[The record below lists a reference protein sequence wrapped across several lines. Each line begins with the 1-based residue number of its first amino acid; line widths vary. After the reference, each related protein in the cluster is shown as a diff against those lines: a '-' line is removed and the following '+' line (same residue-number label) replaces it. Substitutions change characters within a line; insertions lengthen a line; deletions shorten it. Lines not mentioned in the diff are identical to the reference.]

1 MHDFDFDIM
10 EKKRIARGA
19 RARKC
24 GSKSRKCT
32 LPSDYLTAAQKKGLN
47 GKVRT
52 YNLSGPMTYNTFRA
66 MPDDLQKEYLLKLRN
81 EMDATLTAMGKMM
94 QCSPETVRQ
103 ALMRHGIP
111 TNIKRMS
118 FESKLRWDAWLKGEQ
133 LNNDRAEAPAP
144 APAPSEAP
152 VSEDK
157 PAPAPSEAPV
167 SEDKP
172 VPTPYMPCALNSC
185 DMQLRGTKDEILAT
199 LRTLLSC
206 MGDGRLELR
215 TEIFKIRE
223 EDDE

>member
-10 EKKRIARGA
+10 EKKRIAQGA

-47 GKVRT
+47 GKVIT
-52 YNLSGPMTYNTFRA
+52 YNLSGPMTYSKFRV

-81 EMDATLTAMGKMM
+81 EMGATLTAMGKMM

-133 LNNDRAEAPAP
+133 LNNDRAEVPAP
-144 APAPSEAP
+144 
-152 VSEDK
+152 V
-157 PAPAPSEAPV
+157 PAPSEAPV

-185 DMQLRGTKDEILAT
+185 GMQLRGTKDEILAT
-199 LRTLLSC
+199 LGTLLSC

>member
-10 EKKRIARGA
+10 EKKRIAQGA

-47 GKVRT
+47 GKVST
-52 YNLSGPMTYNTFRA
+52 YNLSAPMTYSKFRV

-81 EMDATLTAMGKMM
+81 EMGASLTAIGEMM
-94 QCSPETVRQ
+94 QCSYETVRQ
-103 ALMRHGIP
+103 ALIRHGLS
-111 TNIKRMS
+111 TKLLRMS

-133 LNNDRAEAPAP
+133 LNNDQTEVPAP
-144 APAPSEAP
+144 VPSE
-152 VSEDK
+152 
-157 PAPAPSEAPV
+157 APSEAPV

-185 DMQLRGTKDEILAT
+185 EMQLRGTKDEILAT
-199 LRTLLSC
+199 LGTLLSC

>member
-10 EKKRIARGA
+10 EKKRIAQGA

-47 GKVRT
+47 GKVST
-52 YNLSGPMTYNTFRA
+52 YNLSAPMTYSKFRV

-81 EMDATLTAMGKMM
+81 EMGASQTAIGEMM
-94 QCSPETVRQ
+94 QCSYETVRQ
-103 ALMRHGIP
+103 TLIRHGIP
-111 TNIKRMS
+111 TNTKRMS

-157 PAPAPSEAPV
+157 PT
-167 SEDKP
+167 
-172 VPTPYMPCALNSC
+172 PTPYMPCALNSC

-199 LRTLLSC
+199 LGTLLSC

>member
-10 EKKRIARGA
+10 EKKRIAQGA

-47 GKVRT
+47 GKVIT
-52 YNLSGPMTYNTFRA
+52 YNLSGPMTYSKFRV

-81 EMDATLTAMGKMM
+81 EMGATLTAMGKMM

-157 PAPAPSEAPV
+157 PAPAP
-167 SEDKP
+167 
-172 VPTPYMPCALNSC
+172 YIPCALNSC

-199 LRTLLSC
+199 LGTLLSC

-223 EDDE
+223 EDNE

>member
-47 GKVRT
+47 GKVST
-52 YNLSGPMTYNTFRA
+52 YNLSGPMTYSKFRV

-81 EMDATLTAMGKMM
+81 EMGASQTAIGEMM

-103 ALMRHGIP
+103 ALIRHGLS
-111 TNIKRMS
+111 TKLLRMS

-157 PAPAPSEAPV
+157 PAPIL
-167 SEDKP
+167 
-172 VPTPYMPCALNSC
+172 YMPCALNSC

-199 LRTLLSC
+199 LGTLLSC

>member
-10 EKKRIARGA
+10 EKKRIAQGA

-47 GKVRT
+47 GKVIT
-52 YNLSGPMTYNTFRA
+52 YNLSGPMTYSKFRV

-81 EMDATLTAMGKMM
+81 EMGASQTAMGKMM

-144 APAPSEAP
+144 APVPSEAP

-157 PAPAPSEAPV
+157 PT
-167 SEDKP
+167 
-172 VPTPYMPCALNSC
+172 PTPYMPCALNRC

-199 LRTLLSC
+199 LGTLLSC

>member
-10 EKKRIARGA
+10 EKKRIAQGA

-47 GKVRT
+47 GKVST
-52 YNLSGPMTYNTFRA
+52 YNLSAPMTYSKFRV

-81 EMDATLTAMGKMM
+81 EMGASQTAIGEMM
-94 QCSPETVRQ
+94 QCSYETVRQ

-144 APAPSEAP
+144 APSEAPAPAPSEAP

-157 PAPAPSEAPV
+157 PAPAPYTS
-167 SEDKP
+167 
-172 VPTPYMPCALNSC
+172 CALNSC

-199 LRTLLSC
+199 LGTLLSC

>member
-10 EKKRIARGA
+10 EKKRIAQGA

-47 GKVRT
+47 GKVIT
-52 YNLSGPMTYNTFRA
+52 YNLSGPMTYSKFRV

-81 EMDATLTAMGKMM
+81 EMGATLTAMGKMM

-103 ALMRHGIP
+103 ALIRHGLS
-111 TNIKRMS
+111 TKLSRMS
-118 FESKLRWDAWLKGEQ
+118 FECNLRWDAWLKGEQ

-157 PAPAPSEAPV
+157 PG
-167 SEDKP
+167 
-172 VPTPYMPCALNSC
+172 PTPYIPCALNSC

-199 LRTLLSC
+199 LGTLLSC

>member
-10 EKKRIARGA
+10 EKKRIAQGA

-47 GKVRT
+47 GKVIT
-52 YNLSGPMTYNTFRA
+52 YNLSGPMTYSKFRV

-81 EMDATLTAMGKMM
+81 EMGATLTAMGKMM

-103 ALMRHGIP
+103 ALIRHGLS
-111 TNIKRMS
+111 TKLSRMS

-133 LNNDRAEAPAP
+133 LNNDRAEAEAP

-157 PAPAPSEAPV
+157 PAPAPSEVPV

-172 VPTPYMPCALNSC
+172 VPTPYIPCALNSC

-199 LRTLLSC
+199 LGTLLSC

>member
-10 EKKRIARGA
+10 EKKRIAQGA

-24 GSKSRKCT
+24 GSESRKCT

-47 GKVRT
+47 GKVST
-52 YNLSGPMTYNTFRA
+52 YNLSEPMTYSKFRV

-81 EMDATLTAMGKMM
+81 EMGASLTAIGKMM

-133 LNNDRAEAPAP
+133 LNNDRAEAEAP

-157 PAPAPSEAPV
+157 PAPAPSEVPV

-172 VPTPYMPCALNSC
+172 VPTPYIPCALNSC

-199 LRTLLSC
+199 LGTLLSC

>member
-1 MHDFDFDIM
+1 MRDFDFDIM
-10 EKKRIARGA
+10 EKKRIAQGA

-47 GKVRT
+47 GKVIT
-52 YNLSGPMTYNTFRA
+52 YNLSGPMTYSKFRV

-81 EMDATLTAMGKMM
+81 EMGASLSAIGKML

-103 ALMRHGIP
+103 ALIRHGLS
-111 TNIKRMS
+111 TKLSRMS
-118 FESKLRWDAWLKGEQ
+118 FECNLRWNTWLKGEQ

-144 APAPSEAP
+144 APSEAPVSEDKPVPAPSEAP

-157 PAPAPSEAPV
+157 PAP
-167 SEDKP
+167 
-172 VPTPYMPCALNSC
+172 TPYIPCALNSC

-199 LRTLLSC
+199 LGTLLSC
-206 MGDGRLELR
+206 MGDGRPELR

>member
-10 EKKRIARGA
+10 EKKRIAQGA

-47 GKVRT
+47 GKVST
-52 YNLSGPMTYNTFRA
+52 YNLSGPMTYSKFRV

-81 EMDATLTAMGKMM
+81 EMGATLTAMGKMM

-157 PAPAPSEAPV
+157 PT
-167 SEDKP
+167 
-172 VPTPYMPCALNSC
+172 PTPYMPCALNSC

-199 LRTLLSC
+199 LGTLLSC

>member
-47 GKVRT
+47 GKVST
-52 YNLSGPMTYNTFRA
+52 YNLSGPMTYSKFRV

-81 EMDATLTAMGKMM
+81 EMGASLTAIGKMM

-103 ALMRHGIP
+103 ALIRHGLS
-111 TNIKRMS
+111 TKLSRMS
-118 FESKLRWDAWLKGEQ
+118 FECNLRWNTWLKGEQ
-133 LNNDRAEAPAP
+133 LNNDRAEA
-144 APAPSEAP
+144 
-152 VSEDK
+152 

-199 LRTLLSC
+199 LGTLLSC

>member
-10 EKKRIARGA
+10 EKKRIAQGA

-24 GSKSRKCT
+24 GSRSRKCT

-47 GKVRT
+47 GKVST
-52 YNLSGPMTYNTFRA
+52 YNLSGPMTYSKFRV

-81 EMDATLTAMGKMM
+81 EMGASLTAIGEMM

-103 ALMRHGIP
+103 TLIRHGLS
-111 TNIKRMS
+111 TKLSRMS

-144 APAPSEAP
+144 AP
-152 VSEDK
+152 
-157 PAPAPSEAPV
+157 SEAPV

-172 VPTPYMPCALNSC
+172 VPTTYMPCALNSC

>member
-10 EKKRIARGA
+10 EKKRIAQGA

-47 GKVRT
+47 GKVIT
-52 YNLSGPMTYNTFRA
+52 YNLSGPMTYSKFRV

-81 EMDATLTAMGKMM
+81 EMGASLTAIGEMM
-94 QCSPETVRQ
+94 QCSYETVRQ
-103 ALMRHGIP
+103 TLIRHGIP

-118 FESKLRWDAWLKGEQ
+118 FESKLRWNAWLKGEQ

-144 APAPSEAP
+144 APSEAP

-157 PAPAPSEAPV
+157 PAPAPYTS
-167 SEDKP
+167 
-172 VPTPYMPCALNSC
+172 CALNRC
-185 DMQLRGTKDEILAT
+185 DIQLRGTKDEILAT
-199 LRTLLSC
+199 LGTLLSC

>member
-10 EKKRIARGA
+10 EKKRIAQGA

-47 GKVRT
+47 GKVST
-52 YNLSGPMTYNTFRA
+52 YNLSAPMTYSKFRV

-81 EMDATLTAMGKMM
+81 EMGASQTAIGEMM
-94 QCSPETVRQ
+94 QCSYETVRQ
-103 ALMRHGIP
+103 TLIGHGVP
-111 TNIKRMS
+111 TNTKRMS
-118 FESKLRWDAWLKGEQ
+118 FESKLRWNAWLKGEQ
-133 LNNDRAEAPAP
+133 LNNDRAEA
-144 APAPSEAP
+144 
-152 VSEDK
+152 

-199 LRTLLSC
+199 LGTLLSC

>member
-10 EKKRIARGA
+10 EKKRIAQGA

-47 GKVRT
+47 GKVIT
-52 YNLSGPMTYNTFRA
+52 YNLSGPMTYSKFRV

-81 EMDATLTAMGKMM
+81 EMGATLTAIGKMM

-103 ALMRHGIP
+103 ALIRHGLS
-111 TNIKRMS
+111 TKLSRMS
-118 FESKLRWDAWLKGEQ
+118 FESNLRWNTWLKGEQ

-157 PAPAPSEAPV
+157 PAPAPY
-167 SEDKP
+167 
-172 VPTPYMPCALNSC
+172 TPCALNSC

-199 LRTLLSC
+199 LGTLLSC

>member
-47 GKVRT
+47 GKVST
-52 YNLSGPMTYNTFRA
+52 YNLSEPMTYSKFRV

-81 EMDATLTAMGKMM
+81 EMGATLTAMGKMM

-157 PAPAPSEAPV
+157 PAP
-167 SEDKP
+167 
-172 VPTPYMPCALNSC
+172 TPYTPCALNSC

-199 LRTLLSC
+199 LGTLLSC

>member
-10 EKKRIARGA
+10 EKKRIAQGA

-24 GSKSRKCT
+24 GSKSRKCA

-47 GKVRT
+47 GKVST
-52 YNLSGPMTYNTFRA
+52 YNLSEPMTYSKFRV

-81 EMDATLTAMGKMM
+81 EMGASQTAIGEMM
-94 QCSPETVRQ
+94 QCSYETVRQ
-103 ALMRHGIP
+103 TLIRHGIP
-111 TNIKRMS
+111 TNTKRMS
-118 FESKLRWDAWLKGEQ
+118 FESKLRWNAWLKGEQ

-157 PAPAPSEAPV
+157 PAPVPSEAPV

-172 VPTPYMPCALNSC
+172 TPTPYMPCALNRC

-199 LRTLLSC
+199 LGTLLSC

>member
-10 EKKRIARGA
+10 EKKRIAQGA

-47 GKVRT
+47 GKVST
-52 YNLSGPMTYNTFRA
+52 YNLSAPMTYSKFRV

-81 EMDATLTAMGKMM
+81 EMGASQTAIGEMM
-94 QCSPETVRQ
+94 QCSYETVRQ
-103 ALMRHGIP
+103 TLIRHGIP
-111 TNIKRMS
+111 TNTKRMS
-118 FESKLRWDAWLKGEQ
+118 FESKLRWNAWLKGEQ

-157 PAPAPSEAPV
+157 PT
-167 SEDKP
+167 
-172 VPTPYMPCALNSC
+172 PTPYMPCALNRC

-199 LRTLLSC
+199 LGTLLSC

>member
-10 EKKRIARGA
+10 EKKRIAQGA

-24 GSKSRKCT
+24 GSRSRKCT

-47 GKVRT
+47 GKVST
-52 YNLSGPMTYNTFRA
+52 YNLSEPMTYSKFRV
-66 MPDDLQKEYLLKLRN
+66 MPDDLQKEYLLKRRN
-81 EMDATLTAMGKMM
+81 EMGASLTAIGKMM

-103 ALMRHGIP
+103 ALIRHGLS
-111 TNIKRMS
+111 TKLSRMS
-118 FESKLRWDAWLKGEQ
+118 FESKLSWNAWLKGEQ
-133 LNNDRAEAPAP
+133 LNNDRAEAPT
-144 APAPSEAP
+144 
-152 VSEDK
+152 
-157 PAPAPSEAPV
+157 PAPSEAPV

-199 LRTLLSC
+199 LGTLLSC

>member
-10 EKKRIARGA
+10 EKKRIAQGA

-24 GSKSRKCT
+24 GSRSRKCT

-47 GKVRT
+47 GKVST
-52 YNLSGPMTYNTFRA
+52 YNLSGPMTYSKFRV

-81 EMDATLTAMGKMM
+81 EMGASLTAIGEMM

-103 ALMRHGIP
+103 TLIRHGLS
-111 TNIKRMS
+111 TKLSRMS

-157 PAPAPSEAPV
+157 PAPI
-167 SEDKP
+167 
-172 VPTPYMPCALNSC
+172 PYMPCALNSC

-199 LRTLLSC
+199 LGTLLSC

>member
-10 EKKRIARGA
+10 EKKRIAQGA

-24 GSKSRKCT
+24 GSRSRKCT

-47 GKVRT
+47 GKVST
-52 YNLSGPMTYNTFRA
+52 YNLSGPMTYSKFRV

-81 EMDATLTAMGKMM
+81 EMGASLTAIGEMM

-103 ALMRHGIP
+103 ALIRHGLS
-111 TNIKRMS
+111 TKLSRMS

-144 APAPSEAP
+144 AP
-152 VSEDK
+152 
-157 PAPAPSEAPV
+157 SEAPV

-185 DMQLRGTKDEILAT
+185 DMRLRGTKDEILAT
-199 LRTLLSC
+199 LGTLLSC

>member
-1 MHDFDFDIM
+1 MHDFDFDII
-10 EKKRIARGA
+10 EKKRIAQGA

-47 GKVRT
+47 GKVIT
-52 YNLSGPMTYNTFRA
+52 YNLSGPMTYSKFRV

-81 EMDATLTAMGKMM
+81 EMGATLTAMGKMM

-103 ALMRHGIP
+103 ALIRHGLS
-111 TNIKRMS
+111 TKLSRMS

-133 LNNDRAEAPAP
+133 LNNDRAEAEAP

-157 PAPAPSEAPV
+157 PAPAPSEVPV

-172 VPTPYMPCALNSC
+172 VPTPYIPCALNSC

-199 LRTLLSC
+199 LGTLLSC

>member
-10 EKKRIARGA
+10 EKKRIAQGA

-47 GKVRT
+47 GKVST
-52 YNLSGPMTYNTFRA
+52 YNLSGPMTYSKFRV

-81 EMDATLTAMGKMM
+81 EMGASQTAIGEMM

-103 ALMRHGIP
+103 TLIRHGLSTKLP
-111 TNIKRMS
+111 RMS
-118 FESKLRWDAWLKGEQ
+118 FESKLRWDAWLKGDQ
-133 LNNDRAEAPAP
+133 LNDRAEVPAP
-144 APAPSEAP
+144 VPSEAP

-157 PAPAPSEAPV
+157 PAPAPYTS
-167 SEDKP
+167 
-172 VPTPYMPCALNSC
+172 CALNRC
-185 DMQLRGTKDEILAT
+185 NMQLRGTKDEILAT
-199 LRTLLSC
+199 LGTLLSC

>member
-10 EKKRIARGA
+10 EKKRIAQGA

-24 GSKSRKCT
+24 GSRSRKCT

-47 GKVRT
+47 GKVIT
-52 YNLSGPMTYNTFRA
+52 YNLSGPMTYSKFRV

-81 EMDATLTAMGKMM
+81 EMGAPLTAMGKMM

-157 PAPAPSEAPV
+157 PAPAPYTS
-167 SEDKP
+167 
-172 VPTPYMPCALNSC
+172 CALNRC
-185 DMQLRGTKDEILAT
+185 DIQLRGTKDEILAT
-199 LRTLLSC
+199 LGTLLSC

>member
-10 EKKRIARGA
+10 EKKRIAQGA

-47 GKVRT
+47 GKVST
-52 YNLSGPMTYNTFRA
+52 YNLSEPMTYSKFRV

-81 EMDATLTAMGKMM
+81 EMGASQTAIGEMM
-94 QCSPETVRQ
+94 QCSYETVRQ
-103 ALMRHGIP
+103 TLIRHGIP
-111 TNIKRMS
+111 TNTKRMS
-118 FESKLRWDAWLKGEQ
+118 FESKLRWNAWLKGEQ

-144 APAPSEAP
+144 APAP
-152 VSEDK
+152 
-157 PAPAPSEAPV
+157 APSEAPV

-172 VPTPYMPCALNSC
+172 ALAPYTSCALNSC

-199 LRTLLSC
+199 LGTLLSC

>member
-10 EKKRIARGA
+10 EKKRIAQGA

-47 GKVRT
+47 GKVST
-52 YNLSGPMTYNTFRA
+52 YNLSGPMTYSKFRV

-81 EMDATLTAMGKMM
+81 DMGATLPAIGEMM

-103 ALMRHGIP
+103 ALMRHGIS

-118 FESKLRWDAWLKGEQ
+118 FESKLRWNAWLKGEQ
-133 LNNDRAEAPAP
+133 LNDRAEVP
-144 APAPSEAP
+144 APAPSET
-152 VSEDK
+152 
-157 PAPAPSEAPV
+157 PV

-172 VPTPYMPCALNSC
+172 VPAPYMPCALNSC

-199 LRTLLSC
+199 LGTLLSC

>member
-10 EKKRIARGA
+10 EKKRIAQGA

-47 GKVRT
+47 GKVST
-52 YNLSGPMTYNTFRA
+52 YNLSEPMTYSKFRV

-81 EMDATLTAMGKMM
+81 EMGASQTAIGEMM
-94 QCSPETVRQ
+94 QCSYETVRQ
-103 ALMRHGIP
+103 TLIRHGIP
-111 TNIKRMS
+111 TNTKRMS

-133 LNNDRAEAPAP
+133 LNNDRAKAPAP
-144 APAPSEAP
+144 APVPSEAP
-152 VSEDK
+152 MREDK
-157 PAPAPSEAPV
+157 PT
-167 SEDKP
+167 
-172 VPTPYMPCALNSC
+172 PTPYMPCALNSC

-199 LRTLLSC
+199 LGTLLAC

>member
-52 YNLSGPMTYNTFRA
+52 YNLSEPMTYNTFRA

-103 ALMRHGIP
+103 ALMRHDIP
-111 TNIKRMS
+111 TNNIKRMS

-144 APAPSEAP
+144 APSPSEAP

-157 PAPAPSEAPV
+157 PAPAPYTS
-167 SEDKP
+167 
-172 VPTPYMPCALNSC
+172 CALNRC
-185 DMQLRGTKDEILAT
+185 DIQLRGTKDEILAT
-199 LRTLLSC
+199 LGTLLSCMDC

>member
-47 GKVRT
+47 GKVST
-52 YNLSGPMTYNTFRA
+52 YNLSGPMTYSKFRI

-81 EMDATLTAMGKMM
+81 EMGASQTAIGEMM
-94 QCSPETVRQ
+94 QCSYETVRQ
-103 ALMRHGIP
+103 TLIRHGIP
-111 TNIKRMS
+111 TNTKRMS
-118 FESKLRWDAWLKGEQ
+118 FESKLRWNAWLKGEQ
-133 LNNDRAEAPAP
+133 LNDQAEVPAP
-144 APAPSEAP
+144 
-152 VSEDK
+152 V
-157 PAPAPSEAPV
+157 PSEAPV

-172 VPTPYMPCALNSC
+172 VPTPYTSCALNRC
-185 DMQLRGTKDEILAT
+185 DIQLRGTKDEILAT
-199 LRTLLSC
+199 LGTLLSCMDC

>member
-10 EKKRIARGA
+10 EKKRIAQGT

-47 GKVRT
+47 GKVST
-52 YNLSGPMTYNTFRA
+52 YNLSGPMTYSKFRV

-81 EMDATLTAMGKMM
+81 EMGASQTAISEMM
-94 QCSPETVRQ
+94 QCSYETVRQ
-103 ALMRHGIP
+103 TLIRHGIP
-111 TNIKRMS
+111 TNTKRMS
-118 FESKLRWDAWLKGEQ
+118 FESKLRWNAWLKGEQ
-133 LNNDRAEAPAP
+133 LNNDRAEVPAP
-144 APAPSEAP
+144 T
-152 VSEDK
+152 
-157 PAPAPSEAPV
+157 PSEAPV

-199 LRTLLSC
+199 LGTRMSC

>member
-10 EKKRIARGA
+10 EKKRIAQGA

-47 GKVRT
+47 GKVST
-52 YNLSGPMTYNTFRA
+52 YNLSAPMTYSKFRV

-81 EMDATLTAMGKMM
+81 EMGASQTAISGMM
-94 QCSPETVRQ
+94 QCSYETVRQ
-103 ALMRHGIP
+103 TLIRHGIP
-111 TNIKRMS
+111 TNTKRMS

-144 APAPSEAP
+144 APAPAPSEAP

-157 PAPAPSEAPV
+157 PAPAP
-167 SEDKP
+167 
-172 VPTPYMPCALNSC
+172 YMPCALNRC
-185 DMQLRGTKDEILAT
+185 DIQLRGTKDEILAT
-199 LRTLLSC
+199 LGTLLSC

>member
-10 EKKRIARGA
+10 EKKRIAQGA

-47 GKVRT
+47 GKVST
-52 YNLSGPMTYNTFRA
+52 YNLSGPMTYSKFRV

-81 EMDATLTAMGKMM
+81 EMGASLTAIGKMM

-103 ALMRHGIP
+103 ALIRHGLS
-111 TNIKRMS
+111 TKLSRMS
-118 FESKLRWDAWLKGEQ
+118 FECNLRWNTWLKGEQ
-133 LNNDRAEAPAP
+133 LNNDRAEA
-144 APAPSEAP
+144 
-152 VSEDK
+152 

-172 VPTPYMPCALNSC
+172 VPTPYIPCALNSC

-199 LRTLLSC
+199 LGTLLSC

>member
-1 MHDFDFDIM
+1 MRDFDFDIM
-10 EKKRIARGA
+10 EKKRIAQGA

-157 PAPAPSEAPV
+157 PT
-167 SEDKP
+167 
-172 VPTPYMPCALNSC
+172 PTPYMPCALNRC
-185 DMQLRGTKDEILAT
+185 DIQLRGTKDEILAT
-199 LRTLLSC
+199 LGTLLSC

>member
-10 EKKRIARGA
+10 EKKRIAQGA

-47 GKVRT
+47 GKVIT
-52 YNLSGPMTYNTFRA
+52 YNLSGPMTYSKFRV

-81 EMDATLTAMGKMM
+81 EMGATLTAMGKMM

-144 APAPSEAP
+144 VPSEAP

-157 PAPAPSEAPV
+157 PT
-167 SEDKP
+167 
-172 VPTPYMPCALNSC
+172 PTPYMPCALNSC

>member
-10 EKKRIARGA
+10 EKKRIAQGA

-47 GKVRT
+47 GKVST
-52 YNLSGPMTYNTFRA
+52 YNLSAPMTYSKFRV

-81 EMDATLTAMGKMM
+81 EMGASQTAIGEMM
-94 QCSPETVRQ
+94 QCSYETVRQ
-103 ALMRHGIP
+103 TLIRHGIP
-111 TNIKRMS
+111 TNTKRMS
-118 FESKLRWDAWLKGEQ
+118 FESKLRWNAWLKGEQ

-144 APAPSEAP
+144 APSEAP

-157 PAPAPSEAPV
+157 PT
-167 SEDKP
+167 
-172 VPTPYMPCALNSC
+172 PTPYMPCALNRC

-199 LRTLLSC
+199 LGTLLSC

-215 TEIFKIRE
+215 AEIFKIRE

>member
-10 EKKRIARGA
+10 EKKRIAQGA

-47 GKVRT
+47 GKVST
-52 YNLSGPMTYNTFRA
+52 YNLSGPMTYSKFRV

-81 EMDATLTAMGKMM
+81 EMGATLTAMGKVM

-111 TNIKRMS
+111 NNIKRMS

-144 APAPSEAP
+144 AP
-152 VSEDK
+152 
-157 PAPAPSEAPV
+157 SEAPV

-172 VPTPYMPCALNSC
+172 VPTPYMPCALTSC
-185 DMQLRGTKDEILAT
+185 DMRLRGTKDEILAT
-199 LRTLLSC
+199 LGTLLSC

>member
-10 EKKRIARGA
+10 EKKRIAQGA

-157 PAPAPSEAPV
+157 PT
-167 SEDKP
+167 
-172 VPTPYMPCALNSC
+172 PTPYMPCALNSC

-199 LRTLLSC
+199 LGTLLSC